1 MITKKFEINDE
12 VVAINASAMDIA
24 KIQIESAIEMLFQ
37 GHHPVAVHAVA
48 QAGFQIVR
56 DLGTKKDLE
65 TLKSLEEA
73 NSPLWSKVSSPWSFK
88 ESGENQFP
96 GMKQELNEF
105 AIFWAIHF
113 YVCLGGKTT
122 PAMRT
127 MFLIVASKYPEI
139 CAETIPQLTS
149 EVTHTAK
156 NLSREQMLTFG
167 AAAIENARKK
177 VQSSSA
183 EMMQ

>member
-12 VVAINASAMDIA
+12 TVAVNASVLDIA

-56 DLGTKKDLE
+56 ELGREKNLE
-65 TLKSLEEA
+65 TLKTLEKSTSSFWQKVNTPWTFKS
-73 NSPLWSKVSSPWSFK
+73 NSNPY
-88 ESGENQFP
+88 P
-96 GMKQELNEF
+96 GMKQELNEI
-105 AIFWAIHF
+105 AIFWAIHL
-113 YVCLGGKTT
+113 YVCLGGNTT

-127 MFLIVASKYPEI
+127 MFLIVASKYPEVGTE
-139 CAETIPQLTS
+139 AIPQLTT
-149 EVTHTAK
+149 EITHTAK

-167 AAAIENARKK
+167 AAAIENARRK
-177 VQSSSA
+177 VQSSPA